1 MAQQEKKIDREHILW
16 LISDWKK
23 RLNLLFSDVENWAK
37 DFEEAKTQKTDIPQA
52 REELMHKF
60 DIDPDTVPA
69 MTIFFGK
76 HRTSFVPMGLWVIG
90 SNGRVNITTNKNQYI
105 LIDLGGDD
113 DKQSQWMIVNPSKR
127 KQRISLD
134 QNTLAKII
142 TDEDIFI

>member
-1 MAQQEKKIDREHILW
+1 
-16 LISDWKK
+16 
-23 RLNLLFSDVENWAK
+23 
-37 DFEEAKTQKTDIPQA
+37 
-52 REELMHKF
+52 MHKF
-60 DIDPDTVPA
+60 EIDPDTVPA
-69 MTIFFGK
+69 MAILFGK
-76 HRTSFVPMGLWVIG
+76 HRASFVPMGLWVIG